1 MCEILPYTYEDHSS
15 ISLFFHRAGLRTEK
29 ERAEYIPTQIA
40 CFFEEVKETLTTM
53 DKFFHRKEKL
63 DREQL
68 ADDLGDV
75 LFSGMGLVYMLYGD
89 VIDADFYEY
98 LNEYACLLNS
108 QKREADELTFIMKN
122 EMLNIKAAQM
132 HFKRGINKKSIDGAV
147 QRIIAAATLL
157 GRLYDIDVP
166 DAFDVVIESNASK
179 FDDNE
184 KDAGLTVAKY
194 RELGINVKQACVDGA
209 WVTRVDGTQKLD
221 DKEWPDEKI
230 IKSHLWREPVF
241 GY

>member
-1 MCEILPYTYEDHSS
+1 MCEILPYTYDDHSA

-29 ERAEYIPTQIA
+29 ERTDYIPTQIS
-40 CFFEEVKETLTTM
+40 CFFEEIKETLDTM
-53 DKFFHRKEKL
+53 DKFYCNKEKL

-89 VIDADFYEY
+89 VVDADFYEY
-98 LNEYACLLNS
+98 LNEYACLLNT
-108 QKREADELTFIMKN
+108 QQREADELTFIMKN
-122 EMLNIKAAQM
+122 EILSIKAAQKN
-132 HFKRGINKKSIDGAV
+132 FKRRINKRSIDGAT

-157 GRLYDIDVP
+157 GKIFDIDVP

-184 KDAGLTVAKY
+184 KDAELTVQKY
-194 RELGINVKQACVDGA
+194 QTQGIKVKQACVDGA

-221 DKEWPDEKI
+221 GKEWPDEKI